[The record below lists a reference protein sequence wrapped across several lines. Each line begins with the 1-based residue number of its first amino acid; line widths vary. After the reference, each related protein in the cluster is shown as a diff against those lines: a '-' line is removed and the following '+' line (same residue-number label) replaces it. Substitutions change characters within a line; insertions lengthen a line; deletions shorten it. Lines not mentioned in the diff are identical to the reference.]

1 MTVEHSIPVLVF
13 GTGANALGV
22 MYELNARGV
31 PILHLCPNTSD
42 VSLQTR
48 VSAERRIAP
57 APQTDHAALLR
68 VLLDCP
74 SNWEGAYLL
83 PVTDQCT
90 RFVAQERDALQ
101 KKFLV
106 GTPAWAELRRL
117 MNKDLLYD
125 LADSVGVPH
134 PKRLPADSQSPIA
147 QASAEIGYPCIVK
160 PIRSPE
166 FKALTGKKVF
176 EAGSESEL
184 EEQLAVAARLGLDVM
199 INEIIPGPE
208 RSLSSYRVLI
218 SGDHTV
224 AAELCSQKVRQHPRD
239 FGIGTVHRT
248 IEMMPDLRG
257 HSLALLSEAGYTGY
271 AQFEYK
277 RDERDQ
283 CFKLIEV
290 NTRQPESNRLQTAAG
305 VEFAY
310 LGYLD
315 VIGEPLPSIPEYK
328 RGVYSIHTGQ
338 DIYTLKRHI
347 SEGIGGLGAFL
358 RPYLRPHVYQIPISF
373 RDPGPFLYLAANI
386 LRNKFSRRRLTE
398 PAAREET

>member
-22 MYELNARGV
+22 MYELKARGV
-31 PILHLCPNTSD
+31 PIIHLCPNIRD
-42 VSLQTR
+42 VSLQSR
-48 VSAERRIAP
+48 ISQERRIVP
-57 APQTDHAALLR
+57 APQTDDVALTQ

-90 RFVAQERDALQ
+90 RFVAQERDSLQ

-106 GTPAWAELRRL
+106 STPPWAELRRL

-134 PKRLPADSQSPIA
+134 PKRLPAGSQTPIGRA
-147 QASAEIGYPCIVK
+147 PAEIGYPCIVK

-176 EAGSESEL
+176 QAGSEAEL
-184 EEQLAVAARLGLDVM
+184 EEQLAVAERLGLDVM

-208 RSLSSYRVLI
+208 RNLYSYRVLI
-218 SGDHTV
+218 AGDRSV

-277 RDERDQ
+277 RDERDE

-305 VEFAY
+305 VDFAY

-315 VIGEPLPSIPEYK
+315 VIGEPLPSIPEYE

-338 DIYTLKRHI
+338 DLYTLKRHI
-347 SEGIGGLGAFL
+347 SEGIGGLVAFL
-358 RPYLRPHVYQIPISF
+358 RPYLRPHVYQIPISL
-373 RDPGPFLYLAANI
+373 RDPGPFLYLAKHI
-386 LRNKFSRRRLTE
+386 FRDKFSRRRFTDPL
-398 PAAREET
+398 PRE